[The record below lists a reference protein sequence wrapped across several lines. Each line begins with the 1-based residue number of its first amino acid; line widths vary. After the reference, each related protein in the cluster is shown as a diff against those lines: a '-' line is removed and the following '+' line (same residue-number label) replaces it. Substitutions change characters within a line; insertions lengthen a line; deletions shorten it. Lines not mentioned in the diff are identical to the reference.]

1 MPGNKPYTHS
11 SRIRFTH
18 TDPAGYVFF
27 PRYFEKFQ
35 AAVEDWF
42 NEELEVDYAG
52 IVLNRDVGL
61 PTAHTECNFI
71 KPCRLGEILDLS
83 LRLTKVGSTSL
94 TIEFFGSVA
103 GEQRLHG
110 QSVLVF
116 INLENGTPVPI
127 PDDLKGKFVGYQ
139 AQC

>member
-35 AAVEDWF
+35 SAVEDWF

-52 IVLNRDVGL
+52 ILLDRELGL
-61 PTAHTECNFI
+61 PTAHTECNFL

-94 TIEFFGSVA
+94 TVEFFGSVA

-116 INLENGTPVPI
+116 INLEDGTPVPI
-127 PDDLKGKFVGYQ
+127 PGDLRVKFEDYH
-139 AQC
+139 ARC

>member
-11 SRIRFTH
+11 SRVRFTH

-42 NEELEVDYAG
+42 NIELGADYAG
-52 IVLNRDVGL
+52 IVLNRGVGL
-61 PTAHTECNFI
+61 PTAHTECNFM

-94 TIEFFGSVA
+94 TVEFFGSVA

-116 INLENGTPVPI
+116 INLEDGTPVPI
-127 PDDLKGKFVGYQ
+127 PEDLREKLEAYQ
-139 AQC
+139 AQY

>member
-1 MPGNKPYTHS
+1 MPGNEPYIHS

-42 NEELEVDYAG
+42 NIELGVDYAG
-52 IVLNRDVGL
+52 IVLNRGVGL
-61 PTAHTECNFI
+61 PTAHTECNFM
-71 KPCRLGEILDLS
+71 KPCRLGEILELS

-94 TIEFFGSVA
+94 TVEFFGSVA
-103 GEQRLHG
+103 KEQRLHG
-110 QSVLVF
+110 RSVLVF
-116 INLENGTPVPI
+116 INLKDGTPVPI
-127 PDDLKGKFVGYQ
+127 PQDLRQKLEIYQ
-139 AQC
+139 AQY

>member
-1 MPGNKPYTHS
+1 MPDDKTYAYS
-11 SRIRFTH
+11 SRVRFTH
-18 TDPAGYVFF
+18 TDPAGFVFF

-42 NEELEVDYAG
+42 NNELKVDYAG
-52 IVLNRDVGL
+52 IFLGRGIGL
-61 PTAHTECNFI
+61 PTAHTECNFL
-71 KPCRLGEILDLS
+71 KPCRLGEMLDLS
-83 LRLTKVGSTSL
+83 LRLTKVGATSL
-94 TIEFFGSVA
+94 HVEFLGSVN

-116 INLENGTPVPI
+116 IDLENGSPVPI
-127 PDDLKGKFVGYQ
+127 PDDLREKFEAYQ